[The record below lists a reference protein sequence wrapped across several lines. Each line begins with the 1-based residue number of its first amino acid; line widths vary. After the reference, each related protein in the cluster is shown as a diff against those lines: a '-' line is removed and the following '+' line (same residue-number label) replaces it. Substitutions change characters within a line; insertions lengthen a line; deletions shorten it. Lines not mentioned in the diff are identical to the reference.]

1 MKYIFLSLI
10 LFLTSCSLSKD
21 SAYWNEDP
29 IKKSIK
35 DKKLSMILEKNDD
48 YKSMTFDEF
57 NLFLKDY
64 SNNAEYPKIID
75 EVINDKVSK
84 TAKLK
89 TKEFK
94 NKSDKMLSGSTK
106 QYPKGTKK
114 KLMNK

>member
-1 MKYIFLSLI
+1 MN
-10 LFLTSCSLSKD
+10 KD
-21 SAYWNEDP
+21 STYWNEDP
-29 IKKSIK
+29 IIKSAEN
-35 DKKLSMILEKNDD
+35 KKLSKILEKKGD

-94 NKSDKMLSGSTK
+94 NKFDKMLSGSTK

-114 KLMNK
+114 RN